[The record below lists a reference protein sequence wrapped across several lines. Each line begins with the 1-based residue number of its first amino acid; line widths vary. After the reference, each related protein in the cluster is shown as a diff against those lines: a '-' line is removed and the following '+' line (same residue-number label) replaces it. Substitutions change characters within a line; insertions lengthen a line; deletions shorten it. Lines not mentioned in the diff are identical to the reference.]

1 MLNNEIKEDKVMNE
15 QKKERGG
22 VDREGSGAFGQ
33 RGFSVISHVNKGSFD
48 TNGLLF

>member
-1 MLNNEIKEDKVMNE
+1 MLNNDISKNKMKDEE
-15 QKKERGG
+15 KKERAG
-22 VDREGSGAFGQ
+22 VDREGSGALAG